1 MGWFSAP
8 KVEVSVKAEGLPES
22 QQNVFG
28 EPIALCCSDPVTGF
42 YRDGHCNT
50 GPNDLGTHTV
60 CALMTD
66 EFLTYSAS
74 AGNDLTTPRPEF
86 NFPGLVEGNRWCLCA
101 LRWEQAHRVGKAPRI
116 YLRATNIVTLRA
128 IPLDVLKPYALDI
141 S

>member
-74 AGNDLTTPRPEF
+74 AGNDLTTPRPSSISRD
-86 NFPGLVEGNRWCLCA
+86 L
-101 LRWEQAHRVGKAPRI
+101 LRETVGVFARSAGS
-116 YLRATNIVTLRA
+116 RHTE
-128 IPLDVLKPYALDI
+128 
-141 S
+141 

>member
-1 MGWFSAP
+1 M
-8 KVEVSVKAEGLPES
+8 KVEGLPQS

-28 EPIALCCSDPVTGF
+28 EPIELCCNDPLTGF

-66 EFLTYSAS
+66 EFLEYSAA
-74 AGNDLTTPRPEF
+74 AGNDLSTPRPEF
-86 NFPGLVEGNRWCLCA
+86 NFPGLVAGNRWCPVPC
-101 LRWEQAHRVGKAPRI
+101 VGSRRTERGKHQ
-116 YLRATNIVTLRA
+116 TLPEGHQYCDFESHSTRN
-128 IPLDVLKPYALDI
+128 